1 MMTEIVPI
9 GTVVQY
15 ISSRAMVVGYTYLE
29 SGAEMKLMYVMVP
42 WPTGFTK
49 QDDCRVVSPEKVSVI
64 AMGATTQ
71 EGTLVL
77 QYHNR
82 IQNIIRDKP
91 AAQVQ
96 QAWEKLYHELFSDGG
111 KSNA

>member
-29 SGAEMKLMYVMVP
+29 NGTEMKLMYVMVP
-42 WPTGFTK
+42 WPTGFAK
-49 QDDCRVVSPEKVSVI
+49 PDDCRVVSPENVSVI
-64 AMGATTQ
+64 AMGEMTQ
-71 EGTLVL
+71 EAVLIL

-91 AAQVQ
+91 AAQVR
-96 QAWEKLYHELFSDGG
+96 QAWKELYRELFADGG